1 MVAVDSV
8 QKKHRAILTLSLLT
22 GVQNSNQLLINICDK
37 INLIFF
43 LNKEGKL
50 KESAYSFLL
59 CSDKIK
65 N

>member
-1 MVAVDSV
+1 MVAVDSI

>member
-1 MVAVDSV
+1 MFVFTHSKRVAVHSI

-43 LNKEGKL
+43 
-50 KESAYSFLL
+50 S
-59 CSDKIK
+59 
-65 N
+65 